1 MAFIPK
7 DAKWYIGWI
16 VLEFVIEDDPRN
28 VVHINTLLIEANS
41 PDDAYKKALELGKSQ
56 EMEYLN
62 TDGKV
67 VKVKFRGL
75 RELNVIHDELE
86 HGAELFYHQEVE
98 VPEKA
103 IRERIRKKRELAVF
117 TKLEEMRDIPNFMPN
132 SVMEAIK
139 AHFGSRDNSHE

>member
-103 IRERIRKKRELAVF
+103 IRE
-117 TKLEEMRDIPNFMPN
+117 
-132 SVMEAIK
+132 
-139 AHFGSRDNSHE
+139 